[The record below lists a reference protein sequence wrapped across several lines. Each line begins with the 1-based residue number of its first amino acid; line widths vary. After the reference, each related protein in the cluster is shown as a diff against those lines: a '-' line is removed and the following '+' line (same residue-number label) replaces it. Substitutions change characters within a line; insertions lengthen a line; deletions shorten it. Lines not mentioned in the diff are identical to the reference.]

1 MLGSLDEEP
10 KTEWGSMGL
19 SSGDRDRDRDKEF
32 RWLTRRLVG
41 DTGGPGA

>member
-19 SSGDRDRDRDKEF
+19 SSGDRDRDKEF
-32 RWLTRRLVG
+32 RWLTRRLVE